1 MCCIF
6 KAASDEES
14 DASCSAPHHS
24 ATAQSASSGPKNHTD
39 GTPLFYFLSWEKMR
53 DAYPVSMA
61 GPMQHAGIAPLSVR
75 LLLRREFVPMPQ
87 HLSPVVSNEV
97 LQIQI
102 TEI

>member
-1 MCCIF
+1 MLRAVRLITPQRHNLQALAPKITQMVLLCSIF
-6 KAASDEES
+6 CLGK
-14 DASCSAPHHS
+14 
-24 ATAQSASSGPKNHTD
+24 
-39 GTPLFYFLSWEKMR
+39 KMR